1 MHVNGPSGEA
11 QPSSNPSPL
20 DRVSPPASGRA
31 RPRGCGWGQL
41 SGLAVLLLLLAGCTA
56 RTVTSAW
63 QRDAKLPES
72 GSSLAVVPFEN
83 LSSSRNAGL
92 ILTDLAT
99 SLLYADRT
107 FKMVELGSLTDDKEL
122 RLRRLEI
129 APWERQVGLNT
140 ATAAS
145 VGKTLQ
151 TDYVLVGSVGEYG
164 FVDGFGETATV
175 GVNLRLLRVEE
186 ETVVWAGAVSR
197 RAACTAFSEESVHRL
212 AHEVLKELLGQ
223 MTRTMD
229 EQRRTESRAG
239 K

>member
-1 MHVNGPSGEA
+1 V
-11 QPSSNPSPL
+11 
-20 DRVSPPASGRA
+20 
-31 RPRGCGWGQL
+31 
-41 SGLAVLLLLLAGCTA
+41 LLLAGCAA

-63 QRDAKLPES
+63 QRDAKPPET

-99 SLLYADRT
+99 SLLYADPT
-107 FKMVELGSLTDDKEL
+107 FKVVELSSLADDKEL
-122 RLRRLEI
+122 LLRRLEV

-140 ATAAS
+140 ATAAN
-145 VGKTLQ
+145 VGKALQ
-151 TDYVLVGSVGEYG
+151 TDYALVGSVGEYG

-186 ETVVWAGAVSR
+186 ESVAWAGALSR

-212 AHEVLKELLGQ
+212 AHEVLKDLLGQ

-229 EQRRTESRAG
+229 QPRRTESRAG
-239 K
+239 Q

>member
-1 MHVNGPSGEA
+1 MG
-11 QPSSNPSPL
+11 
-20 DRVSPPASGRA
+20 
-31 RPRGCGWGQL
+31 
-41 SGLAVLLLLLAGCTA
+41 GLTALLLLLAGCTA

-63 QRDAKLPES
+63 QRDARLPET
-72 GSSLAVVPFEN
+72 GSSLAVAPFEN

-107 FKMVELGSLTDDKEL
+107 FKVVELGSLTDDKEL
-122 RLRRLEI
+122 MLRRLEI

-145 VGKTLQ
+145 VGKALQ

-186 ETVVWAGAVSR
+186 ESVVWAGALSR

-212 AHEVLKELLGQ
+212 AHELLKELLGQ

-229 EQRRTESRAG
+229 DQRRTESRAA

>member
-1 MHVNGPSGEA
+1 MYLSAFLVLA
-11 QPSSNPSPL
+11 
-20 DRVSPPASGRA
+20 
-31 RPRGCGWGQL
+31 GWL
-41 SGLAVLLLLLAGCTA
+41 SGCTA

-63 QRDAKLPES
+63 QPDAKVPQS
-72 GSSLAVVPFEN
+72 GSSIAVVPFEN

-99 SLLYADRT
+99 SLLYADRA
-107 FKMVELGSLTDDKEL
+107 FKVVELGGLGEDKEL
-122 RLRRLEI
+122 VLRRMEI
-129 APWERQVGLNT
+129 VPWERQVGLNV

-145 VGKTLQ
+145 VGQALQ

-164 FVDGFGETATV
+164 FVDGFGETAAV
-175 GVNLRLLRVEE
+175 GMNLRLLRVED
-186 ETVVWAGAVSR
+186 ETIVWAGALSR

-212 AHEVLKELLGQ
+212 AHGVLRELLGH

-229 EQRRTESRAG
+229 ESRRTESRAD